1 MFSILGGCFL
11 LLSTYYVIL
20 LSAKPK
26 LPYHNPSNVSGW
38 ATVIVWIS
46 PLYCIS
52 VFPGSVSEASA
63 SMKEPL
69 VAAEVSCTS
78 RGTPSYADMT
88 VCTLIP
94 SVKRLY
100 VPFTAMIT
108 AHRYLFFVV
117 KTKITIWTESTN
129 GVSPFL

>member
-1 MFSILGGCFL
+1 MD
-11 LLSTYYVIL
+11 
-20 LSAKPK
+20 K
-26 LPYHNPSNVSGW
+26 
-38 ATVIVWIS
+38 
-46 PLYCIS
+46 PLYCIY
-52 VFPGSVSEASA
+52 VFPGSVSDASA

-117 KTKITIWTESTN
+117 NKKIYVYSKKN
-129 GVSPFL
+129 LK

>member
-1 MFSILGGCFL
+1 MD
-11 LLSTYYVIL
+11 
-20 LSAKPK
+20 K
-26 LPYHNPSNVSGW
+26 
-38 ATVIVWIS
+38 

-52 VFPGSVSEASA
+52 VSSGGDSEASA

-88 VCTLIP
+88 VCTLMP
-94 SVKRLY
+94 PVKRLY

-108 AHRYLFFVV
+108 AHF
-117 KTKITIWTESTN
+117 IC
-129 GVSPFL
+129 FLWRRQR